1 MQSVTILQRV
11 LSAKTA
17 PCLTRL
23 LFLRQVNKYS
33 DSAATKN
40 DSSNTSNIGESQNE
54 RVASDVESSLG
65 EENVSRLL
73 KEAASYSDAK
83 DKNWTTSPYPADAPT
98 SVEEE
103 VVKPKIDPL
112 DTCIVLFPGQGT
124 IKVGM
129 VQKYLR
135 FPQARELFEI
145 ANEILGY
152 DLLKLCL
159 RGPQEKL
166 NQTCFNQ
173 PATVV
178 SSLAALEQLREERPR
193 VFETCK
199 AAVGYSVGELT
210 ALIFSGALSFENG
223 IRLVSVRGAAMQYA
237 SNKCPQGMLSVQC
250 SPQASLSQACKD
262 AEKWA
267 QDCGV
272 EIPVCQ
278 VAVYLYTQSKILAG
292 NTQALEY
299 IEENAKK
306 YGLFK
311 LTRLPVSGA
320 FHTTL
325 MEPALKSFGKMLH
338 TLEFDDFRCHVYSNY
353 KAHPYGNTALIRKY
367 LPKQIMS
374 SVKWEQC
381 IQLLYN
387 RPPGTA
393 FPRTFDVGSGGRM
406 STILKLINSK
416 AHQHC
421 IAV

>member
-1 MQSVTILQRV
+1 MLSVTILQRV
-11 LSAKTA
+11 LSAKTV
-17 PCLTRL
+17 PCLSRL
-23 LFLRQVNKYS
+23 LILRQVNN
-33 DSAATKN
+33 DSTATKN
-40 DSSNTSNIGESQNE
+40 DSSHTSNIGESQNE
-54 RVASDVESSLG
+54 RAASDVESSLG

-73 KEAASYSDAK
+73 KEAATYSDVK
-83 DKNWTTSPYPADAPT
+83 DTNWITSPYPVDAPT
-98 SVEEE
+98 SEEE

-145 ANEILGY
+145 ANEILEY
-152 DLLKLCL
+152 NLLDLCL

-166 NQTCFNQ
+166 NETRFNQ

-199 AAVGYSVGELT
+199 VAVGYSVGELT

-237 SNKCPQGMLSVQC
+237 SNKCHQGMLSVQC
-250 SPQASLSQACKD
+250 SPQASISQACKD

-267 QDCGV
+267 QDCGI
-272 EIPVCQ
+272 EIPVCR

-292 NTQALEY
+292 NIQALEY
-299 IEENAKK
+299 IEKNAKK
-306 YGLFK
+306 YGLYK

-320 FHTTL
+320 FHTRL
-325 MEPALKSFGKMLH
+325 MEPALKSFNKMLH

-353 KAHPYGNTALIRKY
+353 KAHPYGNTALIKKY
-367 LPKQIMS
+367 LPKQIIS

-381 IQLLYN
+381 MQLMYN
-387 RPPGTA
+387 RPPGSA

-416 AHQHC
+416 AHEHC
-421 IAV
+421 ITV

>member
-1 MQSVTILQRV
+1 MLPVTIFQRV
-11 LSAKTA
+11 LPAKTA
-17 PCLTRL
+17 PCLSRL
-23 LFLRQVNKYS
+23 LFLRQVNNYS
-33 DSAATKN
+33 DSTTTKN
-40 DSSNTSNIGESQNE
+40 DSSNTSNISETQNE
-54 RVASDVESSLG
+54 CAASDVESSLG

-73 KEAASYSDAK
+73 KEAATYSDVK
-83 DKNWTTSPYPADAPT
+83 DTNWTTSPYPAGAPT
-98 SVEEE
+98 SIEKE

-145 ANEILGY
+145 ANEILRY
-152 DLLKLCL
+152 NLLELCL
-159 RGPQEKL
+159 KGPQEKL

-250 SPQASLSQACKD
+250 SPQASVSQACKD
-262 AEKWA
+262 AEKWV
-267 QDCGV
+267 QDCGI

-278 VAVYLYTQSKILAG
+278 
-292 NTQALEY
+292 
-299 IEENAKK
+299 
-306 YGLFK
+306 
-311 LTRLPVSGA
+311 
-320 FHTTL
+320 
-325 MEPALKSFGKMLH
+325 
-338 TLEFDDFRCHVYSNY
+338 
-353 KAHPYGNTALIRKY
+353 
-367 LPKQIMS
+367 
-374 SVKWEQC
+374 
-381 IQLLYN
+381 
-387 RPPGTA
+387 
-393 FPRTFDVGSGGRM
+393 
-406 STILKLINSK
+406 
-416 AHQHC
+416 
-421 IAV
+421 